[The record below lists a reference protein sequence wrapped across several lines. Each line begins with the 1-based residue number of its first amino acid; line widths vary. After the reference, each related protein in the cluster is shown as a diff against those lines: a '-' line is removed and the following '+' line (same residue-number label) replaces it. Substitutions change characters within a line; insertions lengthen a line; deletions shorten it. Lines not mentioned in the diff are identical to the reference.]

1 MSSPASAASAL
12 AAASSCGVEVGERN
26 ISVSDKMADSSRPA
40 ISCELGVMP
49 CSLNIWYKMVAVQP
63 TGTLRK

>member
-40 ISCELGVMP
+40 ISFEGVMP